1 MYIACSL
8 IAQSAQA
15 SHTSQAFVRTGGDI
29 NPVPLIG
36 SDTTSQ
42 ARRINRDRQFTCVPS
57 PRESLSYIHKLH
69 IPSADYIYDLPG
81 KRKIP
86 KNMADSLKRTTS
98 TRNSRVT
105 MITSR
110 TPPPVVKP
118 EPASPPNALPE
129 LEDPPTLA
137 PTLRRST
144 RSTPIGQNGE
154 SLNTTLDVSSYAYA
168 PVTPSPRKRAKIE
181 QVEVKPD
188 IKTPVKSEDRPTM
201 ATPKSSAKKLPQL
214 ALEKPHKAPDKWGE
228 QYRLIERMRKG
239 IIAPVDNM

>member
-8 IAQSAQA
+8 IFQSSQA
-15 SHTSQAFVRTGGDI
+15 SHTSQAVVRTGGDT

-36 SDTTSQ
+36 SDTTFQ

-57 PRESLSYIHKLH
+57 PRESLSYIHKLY
-69 IPSADYIYDLPG
+69 IPSADYIYDLQG
-81 KRKIP
+81 KRKVP
-86 KNMADSLKRTTS
+86 KNMAESLKRTTS

-118 EPASPPNALPE
+118 EPASPLNAISD
-129 LEDPPTLA
+129 LEDPLTHA
-137 PTLRRST
+137 PRLRRST
-144 RSTPIGQNGE
+144 RSTPIGKNGE
-154 SLNTTLDVSSYAYA
+154 SSKTTLDVSSYAYS
-168 PVTPSPRKRAKIE
+168 PVTPSPRKRAKIGH
-181 QVEVKPD
+181 VDVKPD
-188 IKTPVKSEDRPTM
+188 IKTPVQSENRPNM

-214 ALEKPHKAPDKWGE
+214 ALDKPHKAPDKWEE